1 MNVRRA
7 VFIAALGLASA
18 AAPAWAQT
26 QVQVHPGAGQQQ
38 MPPCVQ
44 KFVALRNDAATK
56 AKALEAAGK
65 RKHKPTAQEACGL
78 FNAFSAAEGKLLK
91 YADENATWC
100 GIPPQV
106 VSQMKTAHERT
117 TTARTRVCRVAAE
130 QRARPRGPTLSDA
143 LGAAAPDANNIK
155 TGQGGTFDT
164 LTGAPIG
171 SR

>member
-18 AAPAWAQT
+18 AGPAWA
-26 QVQVHPGAGQQQ
+26 QQQ

-44 KFVALRNDAATK
+44 KFVALRNVAAGK

-65 RKHKPTAQEACGL
+65 RKRKPTAQEACGL
-78 FNAFSAAEGKLLK
+78 FNAFSTAEERLLK
-91 YADENATWC
+91 YATENATWC
-100 GIPPQV
+100 GIPPNV
-106 VSQMKTAHERT
+106 VQQMKQAHART

-143 LGAAAPDANNIK
+143 LGAPAPDANNIK
-155 TGQGGTFDT
+155 TGRGGAFDT